1 MTKEEVLKHYEG
13 GHVSLTKLGNYYGKG
28 PDMVQLM
35 DFFAVPEIGL
45 LANLTQFFLDNKV
58 DFVPQ
63 YVYYDVRNAIE
74 SLHKS
79 GRLHG
84 EITDNIALYLRCL
97 NKNRVQLSFTR
108 ARAKL
113 RRSMPYSYSKAA
125 PLSFYK

>member
-97 NKNRVQLSFTR
+97 KKKSR
-108 ARAKL
+108 AVEL
-113 RRSMPYSYSKAA
+113 H
-125 PLSFYK
+125 

>member
-1 MTKEEVLKHYEG
+1 
-13 GHVSLTKLGNYYGKG
+13 
-28 PDMVQLM
+28 MVQLM

-97 NKNRVQLSFTR
+97 KKNRVQLSFTR

-113 RRSMPYSYSKAA
+113 RIIMS
-125 PLSFYK
+125 